1 VQSAGGE
8 EKEEVSHALKILG
21 IDPGLAN
28 MGVALF
34 LLDPDQGYYLEDVV
48 LITTKKDSKKRG
60 LRQKADDVRRLQK
73 VIAQFR
79 EIVLKWHPDVCS
91 FEEAPTLRNSM
102 AVRKVALSWGA
113 CYAVANERPGTMTLE
128 YGPQDLKVVVTGS
141 KSASKAEIIETL
153 STRFPALAESTIP
166 QSKKEH
172 VADAVAAA
180 LKAAQDPAVVALAN
194 AKKRVTS

>member
-1 VQSAGGE
+1 VGAGEDE
-8 EKEEVSHALKILG
+8 EDQLVSGALKILG

-34 LLDPDQGYYLEDVV
+34 LFHPDEGYALEDVV

-60 LRQKADDVRRLQK
+60 LRQKSDDARRLQK

-79 EIVLKWHPDVCS
+79 GIVRQWEPDVCS
-91 FEEAPTLRNSM
+91 FEDVPTLRNST
-102 AVRKVALSWGA
+102 AVRKVAMSWGA
-113 CYAVANERPGTMTLE
+113 CYAVASERPGTLLLE

-141 KSASKAEIIETL
+141 KTASKVDIIETL
-153 STRFPALAESTIP
+153 SKRFPALAESTIAP
-166 QSKKEH
+166 SKKEH